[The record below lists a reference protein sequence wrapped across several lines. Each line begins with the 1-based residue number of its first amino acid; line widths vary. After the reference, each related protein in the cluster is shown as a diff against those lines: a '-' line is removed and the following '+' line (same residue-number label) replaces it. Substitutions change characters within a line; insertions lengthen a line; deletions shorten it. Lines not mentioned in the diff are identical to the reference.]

1 MAILDEEGPKKKNT
15 VHEIGEDLSKLSI
28 DELAERVELLKAE
41 VIRIEAAAAAK
52 RASAEAAEIFFKR

>member
-28 DELAERVELLKAE
+28 DELAERVELLKLE
-41 VIRIEAAAAAK
+41 IIRIEAVAAAK